1 MAVPFAG
8 TMIRVMS
15 YLFGFIMKKY
25 YTKQKLSSMVKVNI
39 SSEHSGI
46 TVNCAELPDARAWL
60 QITNLSPFPITVH
73 GIEAELY
80 LSGRVAR
87 FVSLSNEEIEP
98 SSEGRLFIQTDL
110 TGRQADHVKRNKGI
124 DNPRLNIK
132 MFLSCRLSKFEIDA
146 REITTKNIEFMNC
159 NNDF

>member
-1 MAVPFAG
+1 MEIPFSG
-8 TMIRVMS
+8 TIIRALSKV
-15 YLFGFIMKKY
+15 FGFVMKKY

-46 TVNCAELPDARAWL
+46 TVNCSELPDARAW
-60 QITNLSPFPITVH
+60 IEVTNLSPFHVTIH

-87 FVSLSNEEIEP
+87 FVNLFNQEVPPSNQEQV
-98 SSEGRLFIQTDL
+98 FIQTDL
-110 TGRQADHVKRNKGI
+110 NGRQADHIKRNMGV

-132 MFLSCRLSKFEIDA
+132 MFLSCNLRKFEIDG

-159 NNDF
+159 NDS